1 MSVERMREL
10 VLITGD
16 GTQAEAR
23 EPADRS
29 RDRVVNH
36 ELRVLLAFGTRPE
49 IVKLGPVVQALK
61 RMPGVKLDVFWTG
74 QHIEL
79 ADGLL
84 RLFDIEVTHTGSDVI
99 GQSGLAGKF
108 GLMAQQIESVLQQ
121 NRYDWVLVQ
130 GDTATAA
137 AAATAG
143 FLNHVPVAH
152 VEAGLRTGDLY
163 SPWPEE
169 FNRRTITLC
178 SALHFAP
185 TAAAAR
191 NLLAEGVPADRVPV
205 VGNTVVDAL
214 LYVRSKIRTGYRP
227 IDPAVADLPQDKKL
241 VLATLHRRENIGRP
255 LRQVLSA
262 LRELGADGD
271 KLIVLPVHLNPQVR
285 SQVIET
291 LGDAPNIRLL
301 RPLQYPDFVYLLSK
315 AWVVV
320 TDSGG
325 VQEEAPTF
333 GLPVLITRDT
343 TERPE
348 VIEAGFG
355 QLVGSNT
362 AAIVRGVRALTQ
374 SDRPQRVPGQNPFGR
389 GDSAVQI
396 AERLAGADQSEELL
410 PHARA
415 ARSVGRG

>member
-1 MSVERMREL
+1 MREL

-29 RDRVVNH
+29 HDRLIAH
-36 ELRVLLAFGTRPE
+36 ELRILLAFGTRPE

-61 RMPGVKLDVFWTG
+61 RMAGVKLDVFWTG

-84 RLFDIEVTHTGSDVI
+84 QLFDIEVTHTGSGII
-99 GQSGLAGKF
+99 GQAGLAGKF
-108 GLMAQQIESVLQQ
+108 GLMAQQIESVLQK

-169 FNRRTITLC
+169 FNRRTIALC
-178 SALHFAP
+178 STLHFAP

-191 NLLAEGVPADRVPV
+191 NLLAEGVPADQVLV

-271 KLIVLPVHLNPQVR
+271 KLIVLPVHLNPKVR
-285 SQVIET
+285 SHR
-291 LGDAPNIRLL
+291 DARGRAEHSPA
-301 RPLQYPDFVYLLSK
+301 Q
-315 AWVVV
+315 A
-320 TDSGG
+320 
-325 VQEEAPTF
+325 
-333 GLPVLITRDT
+333 
-343 TERPE
+343 
-348 VIEAGFG
+348 
-355 QLVGSNT
+355 
-362 AAIVRGVRALTQ
+362 AAI
-374 SDRPQRVPGQNPFGR
+374 S
-389 GDSAVQI
+389 
-396 AERLAGADQSEELL
+396 
-410 PHARA
+410 
-415 ARSVGRG
+415 

>member
-1 MSVERMREL
+1 M
-10 VLITGD
+10 
-16 GTQAEAR
+16 
-23 EPADRS
+23 
-29 RDRVVNH
+29 
-36 ELRVLLAFGTRPE
+36 RVLLAFGTRPE

-61 RMPGVKLDVFWTG
+61 HIPGVKLDVFWTG

-79 ADGLL
+79 AAGLMQ
-84 RLFDIEVTHTGSDVI
+84 LFDIEVTHTGSDI
-99 GQSGLAGKF
+99 ISQSGLAGKF
-108 GLMAQQIESVLQQ
+108 GLMTQQIESVLQE
-121 NRYDWVLVQ
+121 NRYDWILVQ

-178 SALHFAP
+178 AALHFAP
-185 TAAAAR
+185 TAAAAK
-191 NLLAEGVPADRVPV
+191 NLIAEGVPADRVLV

-214 LYVRSKIRTGYRP
+214 LHVRARVERRYRP
-227 IDPAVADLPQDKKL
+227 IDPAVAELPQDKKL
-241 VLATLHRRENIGRP
+241 VLATLHRRENIGQAM
-255 LRQVLSA
+255 RQVLSA
-262 LRELGADGD
+262 LRELGGDGD

-285 SQVIET
+285 SQVIEM
-291 LGDAPNIRLL
+291 LGDAPNVRLL
-301 RPLQYPDFVYLLSK
+301 KPLQYPDFVYLLSK

-355 QLVGSNT
+355 RLVGSDA

-374 SDRPQRVPGQNPFGR
+374 SEQPQRVPGQNPFGR

-396 AERLAGADQSEELL
+396 AERLTQADQSEEEL
-410 PHARA
+410 PRVVA
-415 ARSVGRG
+415 AGGAGRG